1 MPVLSS
7 RPLEVGPSDPELAA
21 AGIPDTSPTWELEL
35 LISGAVLFALFQ
47 IPGVL
52 TSFFARIEPQTTSG
66 MLTVLFFV
74 QMYVKAIIYALIASF
89 VVHLIG
95 RAYWVGLVGL
105 HSVFPNGARWENF
118 KSGPVTL
125 EVFRSRLVSLPEIIS
140 KTDNFCSV
148 IFSFAFL
155 LVLLFAFTVLLT
167 GVFGLIGYAVSQV
180 IGGVRAYDV
189 FLVLATVMVLIP
201 MVASFVDRRVGA
213 SLGPNAR
220 AVLRR
225 VIVFTYR
232 GTVQGVISPIFVP
245 LLTNVG
251 RRKIRV
257 IFFASLFGVLLFV
270 TAERMAR
277 SDRLSV
283 NSYDYFGASDHYGVN
298 YRFYENQRSAD
309 DVYGRLPSI
318 QSDIVTGS
326 YVKLFIPYVPR
337 QHNPMVAK
345 SCPSLKPLQERGV
358 QLGADAPIPDS
369 LAAPVLQC
377 LGRIHAVT
385 LDGAPQPDVQF
396 RFYEHP
402 ESGIKGI
409 LTYIPADSLARGQHV
424 ITVQQVPSFEGK
436 TAGKTP
442 TPWVIPFWR

>member
-1 MPVLSS
+1 M
-7 RPLEVGPSDPELAA
+7 EVGPSDPELAA

-47 IPGVL
+47 IPGML
-52 TSFFARIEPQTTSG
+52 SSFFARVEPQTTST
-66 MLTVLFFV
+66 MATVLFFV
-74 QMYVKAIIYALIASF
+74 QMYVKAIVYALIASF

-105 HSVFPNGARWENF
+105 HSVFPKGTRWENF

-125 EVFRSRLVSLPEIIS
+125 EVYRSRLVSLPEIIS

-167 GVFGLIGYAVSQV
+167 GVFGLIGYGVSHL
-180 IGGVRAYDV
+180 IGGVRADDV
-189 FLVLATVMVLIP
+189 FLILATVMVLIP
-201 MVASFVDRRVGA
+201 AVASFVDRRFGA

-220 AVLRR
+220 GLLRR
-225 VIVFTYR
+225 VIVFSYR
-232 GTVQGVISPIFVP
+232 GTAQGVISPIFVP

-251 RRKIRV
+251 RKKIRLV
-257 IFFASLFGVLLFV
+257 FFGSLFGILLV
-270 TAERMAR
+270 VAAERLAR
-277 SDRLSV
+277 SGQLSV
-283 NSYDYFGASDHYGVN
+283 NSYDYFGSSDRYGVN

-309 DVYGRLPSI
+309 EVYGRLPSI
-318 QSDIVTGS
+318 QSDIVTGT

-337 QHNPMVAK
+337 RHNPMVAGI
-345 SCPSLKPLQERGV
+345 CPSLKPVQERGL
-358 QLGADAPIPDS
+358 QLGADRAIPDS
-369 LAAPVLQC
+369 LAMAVLQC
-377 LGRIHAVT
+377 LARIHAVT
-385 LDGAPQPDVQF
+385 LDGAPRPDLQF

-436 TAGKTP
+436 SAGRP
-442 TPWVIPFWR
+442 LAPWVIPFWR